1 MSNFQG
7 QARPTMN
14 PTIPCSPLM
23 LALVLP
29 TEFTED
35 QNTNI
40 QQDATQAAFYFP
52 ASPLSMTCSCIEVC
66 KGI

>member
-7 QARPTMN
+7 QACPTMN
-14 PTIPCSPLM
+14 PTIRCSPLM
-23 LALVLP
+23 LGLVLP

-35 QNTNI
+35 QNVNM
-40 QQDATQAAFYFP
+40 QDVRQVAFYFP
-52 ASPLSMTCSCIEVC
+52 ASPLSMTRSCIKVC

>member
-7 QARPTMN
+7 QAFPTMN
-14 PTIPCSPLM
+14 PTILCSPLM
-23 LALVLP
+23 LGLVLP
-29 TEFTED
+29 AEFTED

-40 QQDATQAAFYFP
+40 QHDAMQAAVYFP
-52 ASPLSMTCSCIEVC
+52 ALPLNMTWSCVKVC